1 MCQREGE
8 VGRPT
13 GLEPATSGTTNRC
26 SNQLNY
32 DRRMPRLSAHTY
44 RSAQRQGR
52 GPMNR
57 PTTLPNANVT
67 IDKFGFPGTLI
78 TEYEHWVVLL
88 RPQAPTLGSLVLAAK
103 SDATAYGALPAAAFH
118 EQARVVAE
126 IEAALAAAVA
136 FEKINYLML
145 MMVDPNVHFHVIPR
159 YAQPRL
165 HDGVSYADAGW
176 PKLPDL
182 GTARVLSAA
191 EIAAQ
196 VKWLRSAWPS

>member
-1 MCQREGE
+1 MRISDWSSDVCSSDLGE

-88 RPQAPTLGSLVLAAK
+88 RPQAPTLDRK
-103 SDATAYGALPAAAFH
+103 ST
-118 EQARVVAE
+118 
-126 IEAALAAAVA
+126 
-136 FEKINYLML
+136 
-145 MMVDPNVHFHVIPR
+145 
-159 YAQPRL
+159 RL
-165 HDGVSYADAGW
+165 NSSH
-176 PKLPDL
+176 
-182 GTARVLSAA
+182 
-191 EIAAQ
+191 
-196 VKWLRSAWPS
+196 